1 MRVGAL
7 DLNGF
12 TVRRYPDPRS
22 SPHRIDDVSENF
34 AQLHPEI
41 QYDIRGCVVIQIGE
55 LLIRNDTF
63 SVNILRYLNENF
75 AATLMVRPMNEADVP
90 AQHMHNAEARA
101 SARYQSVQQH
111 WDYDRFVFTAACKY
125 LLLSMFLTDH
135 VVSADVCS

>member
-63 SVNILRYLNENF
+63 SVNILMYLN
-75 AATLMVRPMNEADVP
+75 
-90 AQHMHNAEARA
+90 
-101 SARYQSVQQH
+101 
-111 WDYDRFVFTAACKY
+111 
-125 LLLSMFLTDH
+125 
-135 VVSADVCS
+135 